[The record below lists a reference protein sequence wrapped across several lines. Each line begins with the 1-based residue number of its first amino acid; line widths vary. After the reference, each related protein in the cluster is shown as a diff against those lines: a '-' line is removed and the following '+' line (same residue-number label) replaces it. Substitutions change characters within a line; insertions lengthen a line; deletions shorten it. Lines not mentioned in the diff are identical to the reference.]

1 MASIYV
7 DTSALGRVLLA
18 EPDAKVI
25 DAALSSY
32 EARWSSSLLAVELG
46 RLGKA
51 ESLEAEAAEQLKTVV
66 LLPVTE
72 ARLVL
77 LLALLGG
84 SVGVGMGALATVIY
98 AHAKH
103 WAVVVPTEAWAG
115 RITSAIADERRVR
128 ARSNQ
133 RKRPR
138 A

>member
-18 EPDAKVI
+18 EPDAKVV

-77 LLALLGG
+77 AAAIDPPEVRSLDAIHLASAVELHSTGRVTAVMTYDRQLTAGCAHH
-84 SVGVGMGALATVIY
+84 GVPVVAP
-98 AHAKH
+98 
-103 WAVVVPTEAWAG
+103 AV
-115 RITSAIADERRVR
+115 
-128 ARSNQ
+128 
-133 RKRPR
+133 
-138 A
+138 